1 MGTAVA
7 PVVPFHLRKR
17 RCRDNRQDKSRGEED
32 FLRLADKTTR
42 KRQIYK
48 EKVITI
54 VDMTNRRLAAIK
66 SAK

>member
-17 RCRDNRQDKSRGEED
+17 RCRDNRQDKSRGKED
-32 FLRLADKTTR
+32 FLRLAYEAPS

-48 EKVITI
+48 E
-54 VDMTNRRLAAIK
+54 N
-66 SAK
+66 